1 MDIVQKYN
9 SFRVIKS
16 IEMSGHVA
24 CTGEMINAHKILLG
38 KLEGKRSRIRPKV
51 KRCGLGSSDSEQ
63 GAVTGCCEHDNDLP
77 GST

>member
-24 CTGEMINAHKILLG
+24 CTGENILH
-38 KLEGKRSRIRPKV
+38 
-51 KRCGLGSSDSEQ
+51 
-63 GAVTGCCEHDNDLP
+63 GAGYLK
-77 GST
+77 S